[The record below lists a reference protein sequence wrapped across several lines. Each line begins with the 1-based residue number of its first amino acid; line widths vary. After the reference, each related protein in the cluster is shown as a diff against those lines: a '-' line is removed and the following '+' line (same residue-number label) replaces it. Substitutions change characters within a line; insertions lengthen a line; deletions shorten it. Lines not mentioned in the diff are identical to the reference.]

1 MSPDPDADDFYDDV
15 TDEVSGS
22 GYTAGGM
29 AITGADI
36 SYDSGTKTVTL
47 TCDNISWSAAS
58 LTGVRV
64 AVVYNHTPGSDAT
77 RGLIC
82 YQLSDSDLGSF
93 GGTFDIT
100 IPGTGLAT
108 ITRA

>member
-1 MSPDPDADDFYDDV
+1 MAL
-15 TDEVSGS
+15 TGL
-22 GYTAGGM
+22 
-29 AITGADI
+29 AIT
-36 SYDSGTKTVTL
+36 YDAGTKTIKL
-47 TCDNISWSAAS
+47 DCDDVSWSAAS

-64 AVVYNHTPGSDAT
+64 AVVYNHTPGSNAT

-108 ITRA
+108 ITRS